1 MSLNK
6 IENRSGGNVSKSDT
20 GGSEDGKMLVEGY
33 AAVLESPTVIFKS
46 GDTEYKEVI
55 DRHAFDECD
64 MADVV
69 FRYNHASNVT
79 TLARTAN
86 NTLSLDVDGKGLHVR
101 AELADV
107 TLGHDLYTLI
117 QRGDVSKMSFGFTV
131 REDSYDSKTHT
142 RRILKIDRIV
152 DVSAVDFP
160 AYDDTSIT
168 EARDYFA
175 AQDRVLAREEEIKR
189 LVLRTML

>member
-1 MSLNK
+1 MKTNK
-6 IENRSGGNVSKSDT
+6 IENRAGGNAT
-20 GGSEDGKMLVEGY
+20 APAGGDDGKMVVEGY
-33 AAVLESPTVIFKS
+33 AATLESPTVLFRD
-46 GDTEYKEVI
+46 GETEYKEVI

-64 MADVV
+64 MGDVV
-69 FRYNHASNVT
+69 FRYNHASNIV
-79 TLARTAN
+79 TLARTSN
-86 NTLSLDVDGKGLHVR
+86 ETLSLDVDNKGLHVR

-107 TLGHDLYTLI
+107 TLGRDLYTLI
-117 QRGDVSKMSFGFTV
+117 RRGDVSKMSFAFTV

-142 RRILKIDRIV
+142 RRILKFDRIV

-160 AYDDTSIT
+160 AYDDTSIS

-175 AQDRVLAREEEIKR
+175 AQDRVLARNEEIKR

>member
-1 MSLNK
+1 MKTNQ
-6 IENRSGGNVSKSDT
+6 IENRA
-20 GGSEDGKMLVEGY
+20 GGSATAPAGGDDGKMIVEGY
-33 AAVLESPTVIFKS
+33 AAILESPTVLFKD
-46 GDTEYKEVI
+46 GETEYKEVI

-69 FRYNHASNVT
+69 FRYNHASNIV
-79 TLARTAN
+79 TLARTCN
-86 NTLSLDVDGKGLHVR
+86 DTLSLAVDKKGLHIR

-107 TLGHDLYTLI
+107 TLGRDLYTLI
-117 QRGDVSKMSFGFTV
+117 QRGDVSKMSFAFTV

-142 RRILKIDRIV
+142 RRILKVDRVV

-160 AYDDTSIT
+160 AYDDTSIG

-175 AQDRVLAREEEIKR
+175 AQDRAFARKEEIKR
-189 LVLRTML
+189 LILRTML